1 MTRTVAL
8 TTISLAASI
17 GTIFLAVATP
27 ATENNRLAGAL
38 GITFGG
44 LVAPAVLLTAAA
56 RSACQD

>member
-17 GTIFLAVATP
+17 GTIALAVATP

-56 RSACQD
+56 RSAYPD